1 MTHSNGAVKIMCGSS
16 AIWLDVQNFIKR
28 PHTPP
33 PSYPPGAAK
42 PSKAAAIRSV
52 LNGLHPAAAGG
63 GDAALNKQPV
73 LLFGA

>member
-1 MTHSNGAVKIMCGSS
+1 MTHCNGAVKIMCGSS

-33 PSYPPGAAK
+33 SPRTPGGAAK
-42 PSKAAAIRSV
+42 PSKAEAIRSV
-52 LNGLHPAAAGG
+52 FNGPHPAAAG

-73 LLFGA
+73 LLSGA